1 MKRIFLIMSL
11 LSLSVMGFAQ
21 EDKATLDKAVSP
33 ELSALQTAASLA
45 KYGYANYSST
55 ALIEAAKIFAET
67 KAQEGAVV
75 KTSQNTQTGEI
86 KESAVSFKPAQ
97 LLADAKKFAGKD
109 KVVLAYANQ
118 VEKSLKSSSTR
129 GAVGG
134 PRYAEDVVYG
144 KDVNTY
150 TVKFWA
156 NELAQ
161 VGVSGNGN
169 TDLDL
174 YVYDAN
180 GNLIGS
186 DSDYSDDCLVRW
198 VPAWSGT
205 FTIKVVNRGI
215 YNNAFVILTN

>member
-1 MKRIFLIMSL
+1 MKKFFLIMSL
-11 LSLSVMGFAQ
+11 LSLSVIGFAQ
-21 EDKATLDKAVSP
+21 EEKAALDKAVSP

-45 KYGYANYSST
+45 KYGYANYSPT

-67 KAQEGAVV
+67 KTQEGAAV
-75 KTSQNTQTGEI
+75 KTSQNTKTGEI
-86 KESAVSFKPAQ
+86 KESAVSFKPEQ

-118 VEKSLKSSSTR
+118 VEKSIKSSSTR

-134 PRYAEDVVYG
+134 PCAAEDVVYG

-150 TVKFWA
+150 EVKFWA

-186 DSDYSDDCLVRW
+186 DTDYSDECLVRW
-198 VPAWSGT
+198 VPSWTGT
-205 FTIKVVNRGI
+205 FIIKVVNRGI